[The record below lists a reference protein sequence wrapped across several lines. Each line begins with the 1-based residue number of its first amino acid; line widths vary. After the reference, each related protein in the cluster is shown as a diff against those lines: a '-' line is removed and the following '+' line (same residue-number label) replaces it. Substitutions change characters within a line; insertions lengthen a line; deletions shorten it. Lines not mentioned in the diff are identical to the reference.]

1 MGINKQDK
9 KQLEKIYK
17 EAYTRAYK
25 DQKASAL
32 NKEITRINRKARED
46 AKRDLQKHLKY
57 DPKAK
62 QTSDLGKK
70 AKQHGKAFKKQAKKI
85 QSAGDELAGNLM
97 GW

>member
-1 MGINKQDK
+1 MNRKDRK
-9 KQLEKIYK
+9 DLEKIYK

-32 NKEITRINRKARED
+32 NKEIARINKKARED
-46 AKRDLQKHLKY
+46 AKRDLQKNIKF
-57 DPKAK
+57 DPKGK
-62 QTSDLGKK
+62 RTSDLGKK
-70 AKQHGKAFKKQAKKI
+70 AKTLGKAYKKRAKRI